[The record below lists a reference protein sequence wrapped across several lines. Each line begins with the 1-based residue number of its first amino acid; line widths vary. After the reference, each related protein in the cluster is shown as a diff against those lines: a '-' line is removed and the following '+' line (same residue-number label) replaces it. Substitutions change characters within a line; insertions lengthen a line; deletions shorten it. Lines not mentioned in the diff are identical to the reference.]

1 MSEPSYGPPP
11 LLTLRGVTRRFGAL
25 AAVESVDLS
34 VGAGT
39 LHALIGPNGAGKTT
53 LINLID
59 GGLRPDR
66 GQIVFDGRIVTRR
79 PDHARA
85 RLGLARTFQI
95 TSIFPA
101 VSVRDNVM
109 IAVVAAAGRTW
120 RIWRPLARD
129 RDARDRA
136 DALLDR
142 VGLLD
147 VGGRAAGTLAHGQKR
162 QLEIAMA
169 LAGDPS
175 LLLLDEPMAGMGP
188 EETAQMVERLRTL
201 KGRHTILL
209 VEHDM
214 DAVFALADVVTVLA
228 AGRVLASGAPD
239 AVRADAA
246 VRAAYLGTEAGP

>member
-1 MSEPSYGPPP
+1 MSDPADRAQP
-11 LLTLRGVTRRFGAL
+11 LLMLRGVTRRFGAL
-25 AAVESVDLS
+25 TAVDAVDLT
-34 VGAGT
+34 VRAGT
-39 LHALIGPNGAGKTT
+39 VHALIGPNGAGKTT
-53 LINLID
+53 VINLID

-66 GQIVFDGRIVTRR
+66 GQIAVNGRTVTRL

-120 RIWRPLARD
+120 RVWRPLARD
-129 RDARDRA
+129 RDARGRA
-136 DALLDR
+136 AALLDR
-142 VGLLD
+142 VGLLEAAD
-147 VGGRAAGTLAHGQKR
+147 RPAGTLAHGQKR
-162 QLEIAMA
+162 QLEIGMA
-169 LAGDPS
+169 LAGNPS

-188 EETAQMVERLRTL
+188 EESTQMVDRLRAL
-201 KGRHTILL
+201 KDRHAMLL

-228 AGRVLASGAPD
+228 AGRVLASGPPQAI
-239 AVRADAA
+239 RADPA
-246 VRAAYLGTEAGP
+246 VRAAYLGAEAVA